1 MTRFPGVLLLS
12 FLGMTATALAGA
24 DTNFFSEVA
33 GRFHPSKPS
42 AVMNYDVSY
51 ALMSIRLKRVASATM
66 TATEGV
72 WCGSV
77 SNSSSPACMIDF
89 FVATPRGDE
98 GEMSLYKRTVS
109 VLTLPD
115 LKLITYVKQ
124 NDEFIKPF
132 FGKGRRMKYT
142 EEYNF
147 EPAAM
152 TYRRHDFV
160 TGTVETNLQGMA
172 DLARQS
178 TEVADVIR
186 ALYASYQGAPAVGRP
201 VADKIHFN
209 VDGAVRTFDLK
220 MKKGRI
226 SVPVLSRK
234 LMALY
239 ADIQPGAGCT
249 DRNESFS
256 MWCVPFKE
264 LSRETND
271 PKLQQLAET
280 SLECSMVP
288 LSGEYALF
296 LGSLQCTLAT
306 IGTHSWD

>member
-1 MTRFPGVLLLS
+1 MIRFLGVFLLS
-12 FLGMTATALAGA
+12 FLGVTVVALAGA
-24 DTNFFSEVA
+24 DTNFFSGVA
-33 GRFHPSKPS
+33 ERFRPSKPS

-51 ALMSIRLKRVASATM
+51 ALMSIRLKRVANATM

-72 WCGSV
+72 WCGSG
-77 SNSSSPACMIDF
+77 SNSPSPACMIDF
-89 FVATPRGDE
+89 FVTTPLGAKGD
-98 GEMSLYKRTVS
+98 MSLYKRTLS
-109 VLTLPD
+109 VVTLPD

-132 FGKGRRMKYT
+132 FGKGRRMNYT

-147 EPAAM
+147 ESPVM
-152 TYRRHDFV
+152 TYRRHDFMD
-160 TGTVETNLQGMA
+160 GTVETNLPGMA
-172 DLARQS
+172 DLAKQS

-186 ALYASYQGAPAVGRP
+186 ALYASYQGVPVVGRP
-201 VADKIHFN
+201 IVDKIHFN
-209 VDGAVRTFDLK
+209 VDGAVRTFDLT
-220 MKKGRI
+220 MKKGRT

-239 ADIQPGAGCT
+239 ADIQPGKGCT

-256 MWCVPFKE
+256 MWCVPFRE
-264 LSRETND
+264 FSRETND
-271 PKLQQLAET
+271 AKLQQLAET

-306 IGTHSWD
+306 IGTRSWD

>member
-12 FLGMTATALAGA
+12 FLGMTAIALAGA
-24 DTNFFSEVA
+24 DTNFFSGVA
-33 GRFHPSKPS
+33 GRFRPSKPS
-42 AVMNYDVSY
+42 AVMNYDVSF
-51 ALMSIRLKRVASATM
+51 ALMSIRLKRVANATM

-77 SNSSSPACMIDF
+77 SNSPSPACMIDF
-89 FVATPRGDE
+89 FVATPRGGE
-98 GEMSLYKRTVS
+98 GDMSLNKRTVS

-115 LKLITYVKQ
+115 LKLITYVKR

-132 FGKGRRMKYT
+132 FGKGRRMSYT

-147 EPAAM
+147 ESAAM

-186 ALYASYQGAPAVGRP
+186 TLYASYQGVPVVGRP
-201 VADKIHFN
+201 VVDKIHFN
-209 VDGAVRTFDLK
+209 VDGAVRTFELK
-220 MKKGRI
+220 MKMGRT

-239 ADIQPGAGCT
+239 ADMKPGAGCA

-256 MWCVPFKE
+256 MWCVPFRE
-264 LSRETND
+264 FSRETHD
-271 PKLQQLAET
+271 VKLQQLAET

-296 LGSLQCTLAT
+296 LGSLQCTLT
-306 IGTHSWD
+306 TVGTHSRD